1 MLKISRIALIFL
13 LLGLNAAC
21 SSAPTIAPS
30 PEQPSEQAPTPDLT
44 AEAKSTSVAATQREN
59 EARATEDQATKVAQE
74 AAATNQAATQ
84 VQDTAEALAREA
96 TRGTATAAAKVES
109 TAQARPMLDLI
120 QELHSNGYLST
131 TAGTYYSL
139 DDFDES
145 WAQINWYMW
154 FYTGYS
160 PTDFVIRANAAWESA
175 STSANWWASGC
186 GFVFR
191 EDGVPNH
198 YLAYLGL
205 DGYVYFAR
213 TVRDKYASL
222 GYSYYGRLDTPD
234 GQAQIML
241 VVDGINIMFFVNGER
256 VHYRQDQG
264 LSSGNLALTLL
275 SGINTGFGTRCQ
287 MSNIE
292 LWELD

>member
-1 MLKISRIALIFL
+1 MLKISRIALVFL

-21 SSAPTIAPS
+21 SSTPTIAPS
-30 PEQPSEQAPTPDLT
+30 PEASEQAPTPD
-44 AEAKSTSVAATQREN
+44 KSTSVAATQREN

-84 VQDTAEALAREA
+84 LQGTAEALAREA
-96 TRGTATAAAKVES
+96 TRDTATAAAKAES
-109 TAQARPMLDLI
+109 TAQAQSMLALV
-120 QELHSNGYLST
+120 QELNRDGYLST

-139 DDFDES
+139 EDFDES

-154 FYTGYS
+154 WYTGYS
-160 PTDFVIRANAAWESA
+160 LTDFVIRANAAWDSA
-175 STSANWWASGC
+175 STSANWWTSGC
-186 GFVFR
+186 GFIFR

-213 TVRDKYASL
+213 TVREKYASL
-222 GYSYYGRLDTPD
+222 GASYYGRLDTPK

-241 VVDGINIMFFVNGER
+241 VVEGTKITFFVNGER
-256 VHYRQDQG
+256 VHTRQDQG
-264 LSSGNLALTLL
+264 LNSGNLALTLL

>member
-1 MLKISRIALIFL
+1 MLKTSRIALIFL
-13 LLGLNAAC
+13 LLGMNAAC
-21 SSAPTIAPS
+21 SSTPTIAPS
-30 PEQPSEQAPTPDLT
+30 PEQALEQSPTPDLT
-44 AEAKSTSVAATQREN
+44 AEAESTSAAATQREN
-59 EARATEDQATKVAQE
+59 EVRATEDQATKVAQE
-74 AAATNQAATQ
+74 AAATNQVATQ
-84 VQDTAEALAREA
+84 VQDTAEALAMEA
-96 TRGTATAAAKVES
+96 TRDTATEAAIVEA
-109 TAQARPMLDLI
+109 TAQAQSMLDLV
-120 QELHSNGYLST
+120 QALYHDGVLTT

-139 DDFDES
+139 EDFDKS

-154 FYTGYS
+154 WYTGLS
-160 PTDFVIRANAAWESA
+160 PTDFVIRADASWDSA

-213 TVRDKYASL
+213 TVRDKRASL
-222 GYSYYGRLDTPD
+222 GYSYYGRLDTPS

-241 VVDGINIMFFVNGER
+241 VVEGTKITFFVNGER
-256 VHYRQDQG
+256 VHTRQDQG

-275 SGINTGFGTRCQ
+275 SGINTGFGTRCR
-287 MSNIE
+287 MTNIE

>member
-1 MLKISRIALIFL
+1 
-13 LLGLNAAC
+13 
-21 SSAPTIAPS
+21 
-30 PEQPSEQAPTPDLT
+30 
-44 AEAKSTSVAATQREN
+44 
-59 EARATEDQATKVAQE
+59 
-74 AAATNQAATQ
+74 
-84 VQDTAEALAREA
+84 
-96 TRGTATAAAKVES
+96 
-109 TAQARPMLDLI
+109 MLDLI
-120 QELHSNGYLST
+120 QELNRDGYIST

-139 DDFDES
+139 DDFDKN
-145 WAQINWYMW
+145 WAQINWYQW
-154 FYTGYS
+154 WYTGYT
-160 PTDFVIRANAAWESA
+160 PTDFVIRANAAWDSA
-175 STSANWWASGC
+175 STSANWWNSGC

-205 DGYVYFAR
+205 DGYVYFDR

-222 GYSYYGRLDTPD
+222 GYSYYGRLDTPK

-241 VVDGINIMFFVNGER
+241 VVEGTNIAFFVNGER
-256 VHYRQDQG
+256 VHARQDQG
-264 LSSGNLALTLL
+264 LNSGNLALTLL

>member
-1 MLKISRIALIFL
+1 MLKIRRIALIFL

-21 SSAPTIAPS
+21 SSTPTVAPS
-30 PEQPSEQAPTPDLT
+30 PEASEQAPTPDLT
-44 AEAKSTSVAATQREN
+44 AEAKNTSVAATQREN

-96 TRGTATAAAKVES
+96 TRDTATAAARIES
-109 TAQARPMLDLI
+109 TAQAQSMLDLI
-120 QELHSNGYLST
+120 QELYSNGYLST
-131 TAGTYYSL
+131 TAGTYYAL
-139 DDFDES
+139 EDFDES

-160 PTDFVIRANAAWESA
+160 PTDFVIRADAAWDSA

-222 GYSYYGRLDTPD
+222 GYSYYGRLDTPK

-241 VVDGINIMFFVNGER
+241 VVEGTYITFFVNGER
-256 VHYRQDQG
+256 VHARQDQG
-264 LSSGNLALTLL
+264 LKSGNLALTLL
-275 SGINTGFGTRCQ
+275 SGINKDFGTRCQ
-287 MSNIE
+287 MTNIE

>member
-1 MLKISRIALIFL
+1 
-13 LLGLNAAC
+13 
-21 SSAPTIAPS
+21 
-30 PEQPSEQAPTPDLT
+30 
-44 AEAKSTSVAATQREN
+44 
-59 EARATEDQATKVAQE
+59 
-74 AAATNQAATQ
+74 
-84 VQDTAEALAREA
+84 LAREA
-96 TRGTATAAAKVES
+96 TRDAATAAAKAES
-109 TAQARPMLDLI
+109 TAQAQSMLDLI
-120 QELHSNGYLST
+120 QELNRDGYIST

-139 DDFDES
+139 DDFDKN
-145 WAQINWYMW
+145 WAQINWYQW
-154 FYTGYS
+154 WYTGYT
-160 PTDFVIRANAAWESA
+160 PTDFVIRANAAWDSA
-175 STSANWWASGC
+175 STSANWWNSGC

-213 TVRDKYASL
+213 TVREKYASL
-222 GYSYYGRLDTPD
+222 GASYYGRLDTPK

-241 VVDGINIMFFVNGER
+241 VVEGTKISFFVNGER
-256 VHYRQDQG
+256 VHTRQDQG

>member
-1 MLKISRIALIFL
+1 MLKTSRIVLVFL

-21 SSAPTIAPS
+21 SSTPTIAPS
-30 PEQPSEQAPTPDLT
+30 PEASEQTPTPD
-44 AEAKSTSVAATQREN
+44 KRTSVAATQREN
-59 EARATEDQATKVAQE
+59 EARATEDQAT
-74 AAATNQAATQ
+74 NQAATQ
-84 VQDTAEALAREA
+84 VQDTAEALAKEA
-96 TRGTATAAAKVES
+96 TRDAATAAAKAES
-109 TAQARPMLDLI
+109 TAQAQSMLALV
-120 QELHSNGYLST
+120 QELYSDGYLST

-139 DDFDES
+139 EDFDES

-154 FYTGYS
+154 WYTGYA
-160 PTDFVIRANAAWESA
+160 PTDFVIRANAAWDSA
-175 STSANWWASGC
+175 STSANWWTSGC

-191 EDGVPNH
+191 EDGVANH

-213 TVRDKYASL
+213 TVREKYASL
-222 GYSYYGRLDTPD
+222 GASYYGRLDTPK

-241 VVDGINIMFFVNGER
+241 VVEDTNITFFVNGER
-256 VHYRQDQG
+256 VHARQDQG
-264 LSSGNLALTLL
+264 LNSGNLALTLL

>member
-1 MLKISRIALIFL
+1 M
-13 LLGLNAAC
+13 
-21 SSAPTIAPS
+21 
-30 PEQPSEQAPTPDLT
+30 PD
-44 AEAKSTSVAATQREN
+44 KSTSVAATQREN
-59 EARATEDQATKVAQE
+59 EARATEDQATKVALE
-74 AAATNQAATQ
+74 SAATNQAATQ

-96 TRGTATAAAKVES
+96 TRDAATAAAKVES
-109 TAQARPMLDLI
+109 TAQAQPMLDLI
-120 QELHSNGYLST
+120 QELYRDGYLTT

-154 FYTGYS
+154 WYTDYS
-160 PTDFVIRANAAWESA
+160 LTDFVIRANAAWDSA
-175 STSANWWASGC
+175 STSANWWTSGC

-205 DGYVYFAR
+205 DGYVYFSR
-213 TVRDKYASL
+213 TVREKYASL
-222 GYSYYGRLDTPD
+222 GASYYGRLDTPK

-241 VVDGINIMFFVNGER
+241 VVEGTKISFFVNGER
-256 VHYRQDQG
+256 VHTRQDQG
-264 LSSGNLALTLL
+264 LNSGNLALTLL

>member
-1 MLKISRIALIFL
+1 MLKISRIALVFL

-21 SSAPTIAPS
+21 SSTPTIAPS
-30 PEQPSEQAPTPDLT
+30 PEATEQAPMPDLT
-44 AEAKSTSVAATQREN
+44 AEAKGTSVAATQREN

-96 TRGTATAAAKVES
+96 TQDAATAAAKAES
-109 TAQARPMLDLI
+109 TAQAQSMLALV
-120 QELHSNGYLST
+120 QELYTDGHLST

-139 DDFDES
+139 EDFDES

-154 FYTGYS
+154 WYTGYT
-160 PTDFVIRANAAWESA
+160 PTDFVIRANAAWDSA
-175 STSANWWASGC
+175 STSANWWTSGC

-213 TVRDKYASL
+213 TVREKYASL
-222 GYSYYGRLDTPD
+222 GTSYYGRLDTPK

-241 VVDGINIMFFVNGER
+241 VVDGTNISFFVNGER
-256 VHYRQDQG
+256 VHTRQDQG
-264 LSSGNLALTLL
+264 LNSGNLALTLL

>member
-21 SSAPTIAPS
+21 SSTPTIAPS
-30 PEQPSEQAPTPDLT
+30 PEASEQAPTPD
-44 AEAKSTSVAATQREN
+44 KSTSVAATQREN

-84 VQDTAEALAREA
+84 VQETADALAREA
-96 TRGTATAAAKVES
+96 TRDTATAAAKVES
-109 TAQARPMLDLI
+109 TAHAQPMLDLV
-120 QELHSNGYLST
+120 QELYSNGYLAT

-139 DDFDES
+139 EDFNES

-154 FYTGYS
+154 WYTGYS
-160 PTDFVIRANAAWESA
+160 LTDFVIRADAAWDSA

-222 GYSYYGRLDTPD
+222 GYSYYGRLDTPK

-241 VVDGINIMFFVNGER
+241 VVEGTNITFFVNGER
-256 VHYRQDQG
+256 VHTRQDQG
-264 LSSGNLALTLL
+264 LNSGNLALTLL